1 MSRMERWAA
10 RVSQVL
16 IVFALCGV
24 SLLAQAQQSWPAYV
38 VSDNAPVYK
47 KMDLSSDVLGTLPR
61 GAQVT
66 VYFAVQSVQGNWC
79 EIAVKSGQQGLG
91 YIECSELHRG
101 HAPPSAASGATN
113 PGCENLVDQLMDASG
128 ITSALYRNAADY
140 ASTPALQRLSSK
152 QRADVIAI
160 IGREFNGSVMQADIR
175 HGLVNECDPVN
186 YAASLEALRTPVAAR
201 MIRLEV
207 AATNPSARSPNRA
220 YVAKMQEHP
229 PSQERLAAIEEL
241 DRAFGSTDFLT
252 DVVISEI
259 SSMSGAITGKS
270 ASQEQ
275 LDEVRERLAPE
286 LRHVLLMDAVAVY
299 RSASDDDI
307 HEYAALWE
315 SGPLRQFTE
324 TLNGVVLEAAEM
336 RAEAVGAELKE
347 YVAAQRGQRR
357 AQTH

>member
-1 MSRMERWAA
+1 MSRIARWAA
-10 RVSQVL
+10 GVSQVL
-16 IVFALCGV
+16 IV
-24 SLLAQAQQSWPAYV
+24 LAFSGAFRVAGAQQSWPAYV

-47 KMDLSSDVLGTLPR
+47 KMDLSSEVLGTLPK

-79 EIAVKSGQQGLG
+79 EIAVKGEQQELG

-101 HAPPSAASGATN
+101 HAPPSDASGATN
-113 PGCENLVDQLMDASG
+113 PGCENIVDQLMDASG
-128 ITSALYRNAADY
+128 ITSAFYRDVADY

-160 IGREFNGSVMQADIR
+160 IGREFNGSVIQADIR

-186 YAASLEALRTPVAAR
+186 YAASLGTLRTPVAAR

-207 AATNPSARSPNRA
+207 AATSPSARSQNRA
-220 YVAKMQEHP
+220 YVARMQEHP
-229 PSQERLAAIEEL
+229 PSQERLAAIEDL
-241 DRAFGSTDFLT
+241 DRTFGSTDFLT
-252 DVVISEI
+252 EVVISEI
-259 SSMSGAITGKS
+259 ASMSGAITGKI

-275 LDEVRERLAPE
+275 LDEARERIAPE

-299 RSASDDDI
+299 RSATDDDI
-307 HEYAALWE
+307 HEYAALWK

-324 TLNGVVLEAAEM
+324 TLKGVVLEAAEM
-336 RAEAVGAELKE
+336 RAEVVGAELKE
-347 YVAAQRGQRR
+347 YVAAQRGQRI
-357 AQTH
+357 AH